1 MYGLGTHP
9 FGDTWKVVVP
19 AQVPNDPI
27 VFNLNNNALS
37 TSGNTLNNQKKF
49 ANSGHIVNPVTLL
62 MKREEGLVSVKA
74 ADPLRAEVFSTAL
87 YSAGEKQSNEI
98 LKGIP
103 DLEVKWLYP
112 VE

>member
-1 MYGLGTHP
+1 
-9 FGDTWKVVVP
+9 
-19 AQVPNDPI
+19 
-27 VFNLNNNALS
+27 
-37 TSGNTLNNQKKF
+37 
-49 ANSGHIVNPVTLL
+49 
-62 MKREEGLVSVKA
+62 VSVKA

-103 DLEVKWLYP
+103 DLEVKWLLP